1 MGISD
6 SRMEKA
12 LTYLA
17 QTDEEAARAKSLMIG
32 IEEQK
37 RTVISIAML
46 ESNEKT
52 AAMKE
57 VDARTSDAYI
67 SWASDYTKAV
77 YEYERIRN
85 KRITEATIVDAWRS
99 YNSNKKKGNIV

>member
-1 MGISD
+1 
-6 SRMEKA
+6 MEKA
-12 LTYLA
+12 LTYLS

-46 ESNEKT
+46 ESSEKS

-57 VDARTSDAYI
+57 VDARTSESYI
-67 SWASDYTKAV
+67 KWANDYKTAV